1 MPAFVSRIVVLLAL
15 AGSLSALAPG
25 AVLAAAAGAVIHEG
39 SFSVRDLAWDQD
51 RDGARYPVLP
61 GLRGLDDPGSPRLPM
76 QTLLLLVP
84 VDADVVDAW
93 IEPLQTHGETVP
105 GALALGEAL
114 FTDTGG
120 RIETKRLANDGG
132 AFPAAWGRFAGTHTW
147 RGYRLLAMEVYPLRV
162 SGGAGASQLEF
173 LDRYAVRV
181 AYGATPATDD
191 MAVRARLS
199 TAEVRANADVL
210 ARLVANPGE
219 LAGYRRENGVAV
231 AAPAGGFSPDKTP
244 SLTGSAVEYL
254 IVTTEAMRPAFEA
267 LASHKT
273 AQGVP
278 TVVATLEFIAAN
290 YRRGADV
297 QESVRMF
304 IRDAYEKWGLE
315 YVLLGG
321 DSDVLPPRYIINTFY
336 PTNGSTAIPC
346 DLYFA
351 CLDGNWNADG
361 DHLYG
366 EPLTATTAGDSADF
380 AEEVYVGRAAVST
393 PEAAT
398 VFVNK
403 VIAYEAVPA
412 GSAWT
417 NRALFAAEVLFPE
430 DFHVQGYIILDGAK
444 FAHEQIT
451 NHILPCTDMEYTR
464 MYETDL
470 QYPRD
475 AGLTRAALADTLDN
489 GRYGI
494 VNQIGHGYYFNM
506 SVGDANFMTTDADN
520 LTNGGHTFM
529 IYALN
534 CASAAF
540 DNSCL
545 LERFIQNP
553 NGGSVCSIGS
563 VRAAF
568 PNNANAYQQ
577 EFFSELYCTAENR
590 VGRLLALSRLPF
602 IGLTTNNYVDRWTFE
617 NYTLLGDPTLPI
629 WTGVPQSVA
638 VAAPASLAVG
648 AQPLAVTVTTGGVP
662 VAGARVCLQK
672 AGEDLA
678 WGLTDGAGQV
688 TLQVLPTSPGTATL
702 TVTGRNLA
710 RNSRSVPV
718 VSGGAYLRVESAV
731 VVDNGV
737 AGSIG
742 NGDGFADA
750 GETIAVWPLV
760 RETGGAPATGLTATL
775 STSQPGVTILNGA
788 TSFSPVA
795 AGGSTAALSPLLL
808 AIDAT
813 VADATAIEFTLDV
826 AAGASHS
833 LSPWSLTVRA
843 PELEVVR
850 MDWEDVTWGD
860 GDGMLES
867 GERLGVSVTLKNYG
881 SGASGAVTGV
891 LRTSSAFVTRYDSL
905 STWASLGLLAQ
916 GDASPV
922 FSMSIDPS
930 RNSAAWLLL
939 TDSHG
944 RTLRHDFTLLRP
956 DTPTAINTDTSLGA
970 DVIAVSWTPSTAT
983 DLRGYDVYRSLSD
996 SGPWTRAN
1004 QDVILGTS
1012 YFADTGLAQLT
1023 TYYYKVGAVDQSGI
1037 PSILSAAVSRSTAPA
1052 EALNFPAAF
1061 SGETSSPLAVGD
1073 VDGDGDLEIVVASNQ
1088 VYVWHHTGEELLDG
1102 DNDSQTLGNFTDFAP
1117 GAVLQPA
1124 AVTLADLDGVPGL
1137 EMIISERAPTFQIH
1151 AYTKSGTELP
1161 GWPRS
1166 VVLPVAS
1173 AWNWAAPAVGD
1184 IDGDGAPEV
1193 VVNTLN
1199 GTIWAWNAD
1208 GTEVRDGDSNP
1219 ATSGIFFKRAGAE
1232 FEWSRSGPTLVD
1244 LDGDDAVDIVFGT
1257 KNDSSGLK
1265 QVYALKYNGTNV
1277 AGFPYVT
1284 GSGVSTDVVAGDLD
1298 GDGQVELVFYTNS
1311 GMVYALR
1318 ANGTN
1323 YPGYPKATGLPV
1335 NFDWVTVPA
1344 LGDIN
1349 GDGYLEIIYAPNQT
1363 GLIGRLAAL
1372 STNYAAGTSGQF
1384 VPGWPVTLPGSSE
1397 GSPVIGDIDGNGS
1410 PEILHGIGGG
1420 DAAAP
1425 YNLYA
1430 FHSNG
1435 TNVAGF
1441 PITLEGPVMN
1451 GVTVTDLDTDG
1462 DVDIAYA
1469 GWDFLCHVWDM
1480 PFAYDRHAVPWP
1492 TFKGNT
1498 KRTGLYFPV
1507 QLVGVG
1513 DGPVVP
1519 SVPLQLERPYP
1530 NPFNPST
1537 KISLY
1542 VAARGDLQVD
1552 IYDVQGRRVRA
1563 LHAGPIEAGWH
1574 TLVWDGRDDGGRGQA
1589 SGVYLVRA
1597 RAAGEDGVQK
1607 MTLVK

>member
-1 MPAFVSRIVVLLAL
+1 LAL
-15 AGSLSALAPG
+15 VFALAILTPLSALG
-25 AVLAAAAGAVIHEG
+25 AAAGVVVHEG
-39 SFSVRDLAWDQD
+39 TFAARDLAWERD
-51 RDGARYPVLP
+51 RDGAAYPSLP
-61 GLRGLDDPGSPRLPM
+61 GLRGIDDPGSPRLPL

-84 VDADVVDAW
+84 VGANVVDAW
-93 IEPLQTHGETVP
+93 IEPLQTHAEKVP
-105 GALALGEAL
+105 GPLARGEAL
-114 FTDTGG
+114 FTDTG
-120 RIETKRLANDGG
+120 EKVLTKRLPDDG
-132 AFPAAWGRFAGTHTW
+132 AAYPAAWGRFAGTHTW
-147 RGYRLLAMEVYPLRV
+147 RGYRLLAVEVYPLRQV
-162 SGGAGASQLEF
+162 ADGDESTLAF

-181 AYGATPATDD
+181 AYGASPPGDD
-191 MAVRARLS
+191 MAIRGRLS
-199 TAEVRANADVL
+199 PVEVKANADVL

-219 LAGYRRENGVAV
+219 LAGYRREHGVAV

-244 SLTGSAVEYL
+244 SLSGSAVEYL
-254 IVTTEAMRPAFEA
+254 IITNEAMKPAFEV
-267 LASHKT
+267 LAAHKT
-273 AQGVP
+273 AHGIP
-278 TVVATLEFIAAN
+278 TVVATREFITAN
-290 YRRGADV
+290 YRRGADL

-321 DSDVLPPRYIINTFY
+321 DSDVLPPRYVINTFY

-361 DHLYG
+361 DRFYG
-366 EPLTATTAGDSADF
+366 EPATATTTGDLADF

-403 VIAYEAVPA
+403 VIGYEAVPA

-430 DFHVQGYIILDGAK
+430 DFHNAGYIILDGAK
-444 FAHEQIT
+444 FAHEQIV
-451 NHILPCTDMEYTR
+451 NHILPCTDMQYTR

-475 AGLTRAALADTLDN
+475 AGLTRASLIDTLN
-489 GRYGI
+489 AGHYGI

-520 LTNGGHTFM
+520 LTNAGRPFM

-577 EFFSELYCTAENR
+577 KFFSDLYCTAENR

-629 WTGVPQSVA
+629 WTGAPQAVA
-638 VAAPASLAVG
+638 VAAPGSLAVG
-648 AQPLAVTVTTGGVP
+648 PQALPVTVTAGGLP
-662 VAGARVCLQK
+662 VVGARVCLRK
-672 AGEDLA
+672 AGEELA
-678 WGLTDGAGQV
+678 WGLTDAAGQV
-688 TLQVLPTSPGTATL
+688 NLTVMPTSTGSATL

-710 RNSRSVPV
+710 RYASSLPV
-718 VSGGAYLRVESAV
+718 VAGGAYVRVESAV
-731 VVDNGV
+731 IIDNGTG
-737 AGSIG
+737 GSSG

-750 GETIAVWPLV
+750 GETIAIWSVL
-760 RETGGAPATGLTATL
+760 RETGGVPAAGLVGTFSCA
-775 STSQPGVTILNGA
+775 QPGVTILSPTA
-788 TSFSPVA
+788 TFGSVL
-795 AGGSTAALSPLLL
+795 AGGTAAAQAPLLV
-808 AIDAT
+808 AIDPAM
-813 VADATAIEFTLDV
+813 ADATTLEFTLNV
-826 AAGASHS
+826 AHGASNS
-833 LSPWSLTVRA
+833 LSKWPVTVRA
-843 PELEVVR
+843 PELEVVLL
-850 MDWEDVTWGD
+850 DWEDQTWGD
-860 GDGMLES
+860 GDGMLET
-867 GERLGVSVTLKNYG
+867 GERLGVTVTLKNYG
-881 SGASGAVTGV
+881 TGRSGAVTGI
-891 LRTSSAFVTRYDSL
+891 LRTDSAFVTRFDSVA
-905 STWASLGLLAQ
+905 TWASLGLLQQ
-916 GDASPV
+916 GSGGPA

-930 RNSAAWLLL
+930 RNSAARIVL
-939 TDSHG
+939 TDAQG
-944 RTLRHDFTLLRP
+944 RTLRHDFTLQRP
-956 DTPTAINTDTSLGA
+956 DTPTSITTDTSLGA
-970 DVIAVSWTPSTAT
+970 DVIAVSWAPSTAT
-983 DLRGYDVYRSLSD
+983 DIRGYHVYRSQSVD
-996 SGPWTRAN
+996 GPWTRAN
-1004 QDVILGTS
+1004 QDLILGTS

-1023 TYYYKVGAVDQSGI
+1023 TYYYRVGGVDQSGV
-1037 PSILSAAVSRSTAPA
+1037 PSALSAPVSRSTAPA
-1052 EALNFPAAF
+1052 EMLNFPAAF
-1061 SGETSSPLAVGD
+1061 AGETSSPLAVGD

-1102 DNDSQTLGNFTDFAP
+1102 DTDSQTLGNFTDFAP

-1137 EMIISERAPTFQIH
+1137 EMIISERAPNYRIH
-1151 AYTKSGTELP
+1151 VYTKTGAELP

-1166 VVLPVAS
+1166 LALPVAS

-1199 GTIWAWNAD
+1199 GIVWAWNAD
-1208 GTEVRDGDSNP
+1208 GTEVRDGDSDPTTN
-1219 ATSGIFFKRAGAE
+1219 GVFYKRAGAE
-1232 FEWSRSGPTLVD
+1232 YEWSRSGPTLVD
-1244 LDGDDAVDIVFGT
+1244 LDGDGALDIVFGT
-1257 KNDSSGLK
+1257 KNDATGLK
-1265 QVYALKYNGTNV
+1265 RIIALRYDGSFV
-1277 AGFPYVT
+1277 AGFPYVPN
-1284 GSGVSTDVVAGDLD
+1284 SGVSTDVVAGDLD
-1298 GDGQVELVFYTNS
+1298 GDGQVELVFYTNA
-1311 GMVYALR
+1311 GTVYALR

-1323 YPGYPKATGLPV
+1323 YPGYPKATGLTV
-1335 NFDWVTVPA
+1335 NANWVTVPA

-1349 GDGYLEIIYAPNQT
+1349 GDGFLEIIYAPNQT

-1372 STNYAAGTSGQF
+1372 STNHVAGTSGQF

-1397 GSPVIGDIDGNGS
+1397 GSPVIGDIDGNGTL
-1410 PEILHGIGGG
+1410 EILHGIGGG

-1430 FHSNG
+1430 FQANG
-1435 TNVAGF
+1435 TSVAGF
-1441 PITLEGPVMN
+1441 PITLNGPVMN
-1451 GVTVTDLDTDG
+1451 GVTITDLDADG

-1480 PFAYDRHAVPWP
+1480 PFAYDRNAVPWP
-1492 TFKGNT
+1492 TFKGNMR
-1498 KRTGLYFPV
+1498 RTGVYYPG

-1513 DGPVVP
+1513 EGQAVP
-1519 SVPLQLERPYP
+1519 AAALQLDRPYP

-1537 KISLY
+1537 KFSLY

-1552 IYDVQGRRVRA
+1552 IYDVQGRRVKA
-1563 LHAGPIEAGWH
+1563 LHTGPIEAGWH
-1574 TLVWDGRDDGGRGQA
+1574 TLVWDGRDDDGRGQA

-1597 RAAGEDGVQK
+1597 RAAGETSTQK